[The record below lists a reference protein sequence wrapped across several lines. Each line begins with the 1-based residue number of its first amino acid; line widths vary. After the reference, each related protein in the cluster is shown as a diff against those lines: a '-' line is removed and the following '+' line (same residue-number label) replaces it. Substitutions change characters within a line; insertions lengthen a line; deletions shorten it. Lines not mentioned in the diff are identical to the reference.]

1 MGIRLF
7 LTIICMGSAGLACSP
22 REPSVDPATVEFRG
36 GVLGRDSRTRLNQIG
51 LKLHG
56 RELETVYH
64 DVTIAHN
71 NIMEGRGIGAEMM
84 FGGGHGKIFAINQD
98 VPGDGYLAE
107 RSRRILGRAMREQM
121 KNIPAIPDAKQVIVC
136 QRDLAVTTAAIYV
149 KPVNVQAVFNNLS
162 QLPEEAFQYDSG
174 NAEFEIRFNLSREHS
189 LEVSLCLPR
198 PWSDVRDKFPQPL
211 RTIMDEAHRVAR
223 NEARRREAWQRAN
236 PGKTMP
242 NEFRAPT
249 PSGVVYLDKDSTT
262 KESAPGDG
270 GRIDKSQ
277 AS

>member
-36 GVLGRDSRTRLNQIG
+36 GVLGRDSRNRLSQIG
-51 LKLHG
+51 LKLYG
-56 RELETVYH
+56 QELETVYH

-71 NIMEGRGIGAEMM
+71 NIMEGRGVGAEMM
-84 FGGGHGKIFAINQD
+84 FGGGQGKIFAINQD
-98 VPGDGYLAE
+98 FPGDGYLAE

-121 KNIPAIPDAKQVIVC
+121 KKIPPIPDAELVKVC
-136 QRDLAVTTAAIYV
+136 QRDLAVTTAAIYE

-162 QLPEEAFQYDSG
+162 QLPEDAFQYDSG
-174 NAEFEIRFNLSREHS
+174 NAAFEITFLLSEETS
-189 LEVSLCLPR
+189 LVVTLCLAR
-198 PWSDVRDKFPQPL
+198 PWKDVRDKFPQPL

-223 NEARRREAWQRAN
+223 NEARRREAWKRAN

-249 PSGVVYLDKDSTT
+249 PSGVVYLDKDPTT
-262 KESAPGDG
+262 KTNLPPETGAE
-270 GRIDKSQ
+270 
-277 AS
+277 